1 VLNRSAIIVRPR
13 KPFLDWAA
21 QLDDSG
27 MLPNSEGEQTVYLIP
42 EYDDD
47 FHAMEVLADGFDI
60 VFESELFAWHTRE
73 SDWPQ
78 IRTFAMF
85 RDWFDIEFHSI
96 VDDLCDF
103 AIENDEGEA

>member
-21 QLDDSG
+21 QLDDSE

-42 EYDDD
+42 ES
-47 FHAMEVLADGFDI
+47 DGFDI

-78 IRTFAMF
+78 ARTFAMF